1 MASGLVTAA
10 LTSLALQA
18 GGVDLHATYLRGD
31 LSGCLLAEQRV
42 KNWRLE
48 GKPAIF
54 HRTGGWCVAGA
65 MIGHQWVSEQWAAEH
80 PHGGAWG
87 WRVVIPMTSLLQ
99 IQHARKAQWPL
110 EIIDRHLNTRLQIRH
125 SWRPLAEHH
134 QESVSLLRQAGAS
147 HLVDRELQHGQISA
161 FSGGQFLIS
170 GRDLRFGSYSVFL
183 QR

>member
-54 HRTGGWCVAGA
+54 HRTGGWCVAK
-65 MIGHQWVSEQWAAEH
+65 
-80 PHGGAWG
+80 
-87 WRVVIPMTSLLQ
+87 LQ
-99 IQHARKAQWPL
+99 ACPR
-110 EIIDRHLNTRLQIRH
+110 D
-125 SWRPLAEHH
+125 
-134 QESVSLLRQAGAS
+134 AS
-147 HLVDRELQHGQISA
+147 
-161 FSGGQFLIS
+161 F
-170 GRDLRFGSYSVFL
+170 
-183 QR
+183 